1 MRGVLKYQ
9 FDGLRTA
16 WHDGLGGEV
25 RRSAVAFCLLA
36 AIGFAVCTVL
46 PDLRER
52 LVALAVDAASSSG
65 AVREDGTLSAVGI
78 FLNNVEACAFT
89 MVYGLLPFIQLPALA
104 LGVNAILLGV
114 LAAWYVAE
122 DYSILLYLAA
132 LVPHGIL
139 ELPALIL
146 AFAMGLYV
154 CGQLTRRCR
163 RQENALH
170 VWDCLVLISRMLLL
184 VHIPLLAA
192 AALTEAYVTPALTS
206 LFF

>member
-1 MRGVLKYQ
+1 MKGVLKYQ
-9 FDGLRTA
+9 LDGLKTA
-16 WHDGLGGEV
+16 WRDGLGGEV
-25 RRSAVAFCLLA
+25 RRSAIAFCLLA
-36 AIGFAVCTVL
+36 VIGFIACTVL

-52 LVALAVDAASSSG
+52 LVTLALNTVSSSG
-65 AVREDGTLSAVGI
+65 AVREDGSLSAVGI
-78 FLNNVEACAFT
+78 FSNNLRACAFT
-89 MVYGLLPFIQLPALA
+89 MVYGLLPFLQLPALA

-122 DYSILLYLAA
+122 GHSILLYLAA

-184 VHIPLLAA
+184 AHIPLLAA
-192 AALTEAYVTPALTS
+192 AAVLEAYVTPALTS